1 MARRGRKLAPL
12 ALALALAAPSA
23 WALDLMDAWRAALTH
38 DPTYAAARAAHNA
51 GQTQNRQ
58 ANALWAPTVA
68 LQAGAGI
75 ANADST
81 TRGARFSAPGFG
93 GNPIDGATFDTSIHG
108 GTSTRAGIELRQ
120 PLLDRGRAAQSQQMR
135 LGAQQADLAWDDAQA
150 ELMLRTAQTYFD
162 LALAGEQL
170 RLIERQL
177 DAVTR
182 AQTEAQDRFKIGDK
196 PITDVHEATARADA
210 LRAQQLAVQ
219 TQLELRRTALAD
231 LTGLTD
237 LLPADGA
244 GLALPATLPD
254 DTDVGQLTD
263 WLDRVTAHAPLVQA
277 ARIGLSRAEQE
288 ARKSDL
294 AVAPSLDLVARAA
307 HERLTGSGDYGRA
320 SNRQTQSMV
329 GVQLTIPLD
338 FGRGARHDESAAKI
352 EQAQAELDN
361 VRQQAAQQARA
372 AWLGLSVGRS
382 QVAALAAAAQASAA
396 RLDATRTGHEAGERT
411 TLDLLNAENDAA
423 AAQLAVIQAR
433 VQVQL
438 DGLRLARLAGALD
451 EARLQRLQE
460 ALKTGAPHSMD

>member
-1 MARRGRKLAPL
+1 MARQKLWRLAPL
-12 ALALALAAPSA
+12 ALALAAPGA

-38 DPTYAAARAAHNA
+38 DPAYAAAQAAHNA
-51 GQTQNRQ
+51 GATQNQQ
-58 ANALWAPTVA
+58 ATALWLPMMA
-68 LQAGAGI
+68 LQAGAGVGY
-75 ANADST
+75 ADT
-81 TRGARFSAPGFG
+81 ATRGARFSAPSFG
-93 GNPIDGATFDTSIHG
+93 GTPIDGANFDTSIHG
-108 GTSTRAGIELRQ
+108 GTSTRAGVELRQ
-120 PLLDRGRAAQSQQMR
+120 PLFDRGRSAQSQQMR

-177 DAVTR
+177 DAVTH

-210 LRAQQLAVQ
+210 LRAQQLAAQ
-219 TQLELRRTALAD
+219 TQLELRRVALAD
-231 LTGLTD
+231 LTGLAD
-237 LLPADGA
+237 QLPADA
-244 GLALPATLPD
+244 TGLALPSTLPD
-254 DTDVGQLTD
+254 DADVGQLAD
-263 WLDRVTAHAPLVQA
+263 WLERVAAHAPLVQA
-277 ARIGLSRAEQE
+277 AQIGVRRAEQE

-294 AVAPSLDLVARAA
+294 AVAPSLDLIARAA
-307 HERLTGSGDYGRA
+307 HEQLNGSGDYGRA
-320 SNRQTQSMV
+320 SNRQTQGMV

-338 FGRGARHDESAAKI
+338 FGRSARHSESAAKI
-352 EQAQAELDN
+352 EQAQAELDTA
-361 VRQQAAQQARA
+361 RQQAAQQARA
-372 AWLGLSVGRS
+372 AWLGLSVGKS
-382 QVAALAAAAQASAA
+382 QVAALTAAAQASQA

-438 DGLRLARLAGALD
+438 DGLRLARLAATLD

-460 ALKTGAPHSMD
+460 ALKTGL